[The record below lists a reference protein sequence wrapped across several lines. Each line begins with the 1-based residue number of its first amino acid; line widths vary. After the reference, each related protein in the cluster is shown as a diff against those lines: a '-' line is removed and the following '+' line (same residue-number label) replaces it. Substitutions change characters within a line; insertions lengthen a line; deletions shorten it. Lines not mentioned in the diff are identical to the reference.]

1 LWTDKNR
8 DNLDH
13 LRYRVARVPAIHLE
27 KLVVEAIRAE
37 AGPIRNRKVNFPIV
51 ERSTLVTPRAGALQP
66 N

>member
-1 LWTDKNR
+1 MGSILIRGGAYIVDGQEP

-37 AGPIRNRKVNFPIV
+37 AGPI
-51 ERSTLVTPRAGALQP
+51 P
-66 N
+66 NLPS